1 VATPTASAP
10 ESNRRDE
17 MALDL
22 EAFAVQFTKLV
33 QILEQVEID
42 KEVDVDVFIKG
53 NLAMADT
60 KAIAAADALG
70 RDTVTE
76 TLTLSTAT
84 TTVVQG
90 VGSSSDSA
98 AFAESLS
105 AAGPVKDWHITM

>member
-1 VATPTASAP
+1 
-10 ESNRRDE
+10 

-33 QILEQVEID
+33 QILELVEIE

-60 KAIAAADALG
+60 KAIAEADAIG

-76 TLTLSTAT
+76 TLTFATADT
-84 TTVVQG
+84 QVVQG

-105 AAGPVKDWHITM
+105 AAAFKGWHM